1 MVKCIA
7 FDLDNTIWNGTLDSN
22 DNVRLKD
29 GIIQYLENAFEKGII
44 LAVVSKNNYEQAYK
58 KIVELGIEKYFYKLY
73 ISWNDKYKAIKDLAQ
88 KLNILEEHILFIDD
102 SDIELAE
109 AKYYIPKLQILNEKN
124 IKLLNDYIND
134 ISIITEETKNRNKI
148 YKILERRKE
157 KEQEMSKEEFLKY
170 CNIKI
175 EIKLAN
181 EKDFY
186 RIEELLSRTNQM
198 NLNNKIM
205 TVDELKKMSKKKQY
219 SIFVVRMSDIFAN
232 YGIVGTI
239 IIRENKSEIEIQY
252 LAISCKVEGRNI
264 GKNVIEFI
272 KKLAKEKMKNIKAKY
287 IYNLKNEKLQSLF
300 ILSGFI
306 LDNKKYYYYEYEC
319 ENKNLQ
325 IVEDEDKEIK
335 DKVKTIVNNIGR
347 KEYTDDYSIK
357 NEFDSLM
364 FIALVVSLEKEFEV
378 EIDLT
383 NINIEKFDNIQKIA
397 KFIEENIHSGTKK
410 IETKR
415 LILRK
420 FRENDV
426 DEIFENWISDPEV
439 SKYMVWNSHENI
451 EETDKWL
458 KRCIEKYKVID
469 SYNWGIELKE
479 NEELIGSIS
488 ANKVENE
495 SNCYEIGYAI
505 GRKYWGKGYATEALS
520 VVVEYL
526 MNEVGKRKLLCRCA
540 KENKASQ
547 KVICKAGFKYS
558 GKGKFTSIDGKRTF
572 ESEEYFLEK

>member
-1 MVKCIA
+1 MVKCIV

-22 DNVRLKD
+22 DNVKLKD
-29 GIIQYLENAFEKGII
+29 GIIKYLKNAFEKGII
-44 LAVVSKNNYEQAYK
+44 LAVASKNNYEQAYK

-73 ISWNDKYKAIKDLAQ
+73 ISWEDKFKAIKDLAKQ
-88 KLNILEEHILFIDD
+88 LNILEEHILFIDD

-124 IKLLNDYIND
+124 ISLLNNYIND

-148 YKILERRKE
+148 YKILEKRKE
-157 KEQEMSKEEFLKY
+157 KEQEMSKEEFMKY

-175 EIKLAN
+175 KINLAK
-181 EKDFY
+181 EEEFL

-198 NLNNKIM
+198 NLNNKIL
-205 TVDELKKMSKKKQY
+205 TVDELKKMSNKNEY

-232 YGIVGTI
+232 YGIVGTTI
-239 IIRENKSEIEIQY
+239 IKENESEIEIQY

-272 KKLAKEKMKNIKAKY
+272 KKLAKEKRKNIEAKY

-306 LDNKKYYYYEYEC
+306 LDNKKYYCYKF
-319 ENKNLQ
+319 ENEGKNSK
-325 IVEDEDKEIK
+325 IIEDDNEEIK
-335 DKVKTIVNNIGR
+335 DKVKSILNKIGR
-347 KEYTDDYSIK
+347 KKYTDDYSIK
-357 NEFDSLM
+357 DEFDSLM

-378 EIDLT
+378 EIDFA
-383 NINIEKFDNIQKIA
+383 NINIENFDNIQKIS
-397 KFIEENIHSGTKK
+397 KFIENNIHNGSKK

-420 FRENDV
+420 FEENDA
-426 DEIFENWISDPEV
+426 DEIFKNWISDPEV
-439 SKYMVWNSHENI
+439 SKYMVWNNHKSI
-451 EETDKWL
+451 EETKRWL
-458 KRCIEKYKVID
+458 KRCIEKYKIID

-479 NEELIGSIS
+479 NRELIGSIS

-505 GRKYWGKGYATEALS
+505 GRKYWGKGYATEALNR
-520 VVVEYL
+520 VVEYL
-526 MNEVGKRKLLCRCA
+526 MNEVGIRRILCRCA

-547 KVICKAGFKYS
+547 KIICKAGFMYS
-558 GKGKFTSIDGKRTF
+558 GNGKFTSIDGTRTF
-572 ESEEYFLEK
+572 ESEEYFLVK